1 MLQNK
6 LSSHLSLLTKKEP
19 VISRQ
24 FIPSECE
31 NIVTQ
36 SASEDPLNEEMYSPV
51 RGLVHKYENRVL
63 VLLTMNCAA
72 YCRFCDR
79 RRSVSEIKKGIITA
93 KDIDVMCAYVTK
105 HPEIHEVIFSGG
117 DPLTVPEI
125 LKQALQKFTSLSQ
138 IKIIRIG
145 SRLPVSNPLRITSQ
159 VLDAL
164 RVVKKQPLYMMLHF
178 EHPAEI
184 TPETVK
190 AVKKLQSVS
199 TMSLSQSVFLKGV
212 NDSEDI
218 LCELFTRLVE
228 IGVKPYYLFRC
239 EPVRGAEHFIVP
251 FDREVEIATR
261 LHERL
266 SGLSVPSYVIDVPGG
281 VGKVPVALN
290 FWKVNRSSFTD
301 FQGKKVKTA

>member
-1 MLQNK
+1 
-6 LSSHLSLLTKKEP
+6 
-19 VISRQ
+19 
-24 FIPSECE
+24 
-31 NIVTQ
+31 
-36 SASEDPLNEEMYSPV
+36 
-51 RGLVHKYENRVL
+51 
-63 VLLTMNCAA
+63 
-72 YCRFCDR
+72 
-79 RRSVSEIKKGIITA
+79 
-93 KDIDVMCAYVTK
+93 
-105 HPEIHEVIFSGG
+105 
-117 DPLTVPEI
+117 
-125 LKQALQKFTSLSQ
+125 
-138 IKIIRIG
+138 
-145 SRLPVSNPLRITSQ
+145 
-159 VLDAL
+159 
-164 RVVKKQPLYMMLHF
+164 MMLHF